1 MKLYFIAYIKIFI
14 QCFLR
19 IKEEDFYG
27 ISILR
32 RSCLSNLLTKETTFI
47 LTKNECNHMRET
59 ASKPSMA
66 KYLGKLILFIFK
78 LTYVLERKGV
88 YMWLGNLS

>member
-1 MKLYFIAYIKIFI
+1 MLFCALKKKISTGSPFCVVLACQTYLRKKLP
-14 QCFLR
+14 
-19 IKEEDFYG
+19 
-27 ISILR
+27 
-32 RSCLSNLLTKETTFI
+32 TFI